1 VDFQP
6 CVQLIRFIMIV
17 RLGIDIGATFVKYG
31 VIDDAGH
38 ILFAD
43 RAPTRGAEGQKATL
57 DGIVACAR
65 RVVEWSSKA
74 GHQPASVGIG
84 SPGTINP
91 QTRKVQPPTP
101 NLPTI
106 IGVDIA
112 GLVQS
117 AVGLPSVID
126 NDANCAAWAEHRFGA
141 GRGIDNLICLTVGS
155 GIGSGFIVDGR
166 IFSGTSGS
174 GAELGHVS
182 IDWQGASCPCGS
194 RGCLENYTSATALI
208 RRAGEVAA
216 DEPASELRR
225 QRDQSGGAVT
235 IAGLFAA
242 AHSGDLAAR
251 RILDEAALQFAIG
264 ILGAINLFDPEAV
277 ILGGGVA
284 DADTD
289 GIWLNAIR
297 DHIHQHAFSSAGKSI
312 RVGKAALGNDAGFI
326 GAAALPQE

>member
-1 VDFQP
+1 
-6 CVQLIRFIMIV
+6 MIV
-17 RLGIDIGATFVKYG
+17 RLGIDIGATFIKYG
-31 VIDDAGH
+31 VIDNEGH

-65 RVVEWSSKA
+65 RMVEWSSKA

-91 QTRKVQPPTP
+91 QTRRVQPPTP
-101 NLPTI
+101 NLPSI

-112 GLVQS
+112 GLVHS
-117 AVGLPSVID
+117 ALGLPTVID

-194 RGCLENYTSATALI
+194 RGCLENYTSAIALM
-208 RRAGEVAA
+208 RRASEAA
-216 DEPASELRR
+216 TREPSSELSKL
-225 QRDQSGGAVT
+225 RDGPGGSVS
-235 IAGLFAA
+235 IAGLFDT
-242 AHSGDLAAR
+242 AHAGDRTAR
-251 RILDEAALQFAIG
+251 SILDEAALQFAIG
-264 ILGAINLFDPEAV
+264 VLAAINLFDPEA
-277 ILGGGVA
+277 IIIGGGVA
-284 DADTD
+284 DADSQ
-289 GIWLNAIR
+289 GLWLNAIR
-297 DHIHQHAFSSAGKSI
+297 DNIHRHAFSVSGKSI
-312 RVGKAALGNDAGFI
+312 PVGKAALGNDAGFI